1 MVRVVA
7 ALVTATLLVGAC
19 SKDER
24 ATLVLD
30 GSTRRPDA
38 EGVVDQVSSSHLTLE
53 GKRYPLSSKLQAF
66 STYTLEAVPVLA
78 RRHQYV
84 QVGLD
89 DGTIVWL
96 AAFGAVVRVPGSE
109 PTVYY
114 TGVFR
119 RMEGGR
125 AVFRDGSALRLA
137 GGTAAPKPGTRV
149 RADIDPERHEV
160 RALTAT

>member
-7 ALVTATLLVGAC
+7 ALLLVVVLAGAC
-19 SKDER
+19 AKDEGPVV
-24 ATLVLD
+24 VLD
-30 GSTRRPDA
+30 GRARRPDA
-38 EGVVDQVSSSHLTLE
+38 EGVVDQVSRSQLTLD
-53 GKRYPLSSKLQAF
+53 GHRYAVSAKLQAF
-66 STYTLEAVPVLA
+66 STYTLQAVPVLA

-89 DGTIVWL
+89 GDTVEWL
-96 AAFGAVVRVPGSE
+96 AAYGAVVRAPGAE

-125 AVFRDGSALRLA
+125 AVFRDGSSLRLA
-137 GGTAAPKPGTRV
+137 GGIAVPRAGTRV

-160 RALTAT
+160 RALTAV